1 MVTIRLA
8 NLDDLDALVQLRLGF
23 AREVGD
29 PDADMTPLAE
39 ATREYLAAKMPTG
52 EYRAWVAEVDD
63 GIVAVSGLV
72 LFENLPRNRNLSGL
86 EAYITSMY
94 TIPEWRGKGV
104 ATGLLREILTFVKGT
119 DARRAWLRATEAGWP
134 IYAKAGL
141 TSQPSYMEVF
151 W

>member
-1 MVTIRLA
+1 MA
-8 NLDDLDALVQLRLGF
+8 NLDDLDALVELRLGF
-23 AREVGD
+23 SREVGN
-29 PDADMTPLAE
+29 PNADMTPLAE
-39 ATREYLAAKMPTG
+39 ATREYLAAKIPTG

-86 EAYITSMY
+86 EAYITNMY

-119 DARRAWLRATEAGWP
+119 DARRAWLRATEDGRP
-134 IYAKAGL
+134 IYEKAGFD
-141 TSQPSYMEVF
+141 SPASYMEVF